1 MNIIIPITCHTT
13 YIYIRRVST
22 YTILDIDTAKSRL
35 KVMHHALACWL
46 NKNAFFFFQCQCGN
60 HTDNSECPNVNS
72 EINNIRNMNM
82 NINIYIYVAYKTID
96 SFDPLLQAATSQAK
110 LKNISAR
117 MLPGHFPHCDFLG
130 PRNENP
136 PSLLNRTT
144 LGAACS
150 PTRRRFISPP
160 DHA

>member
-1 MNIIIPITCHTT
+1 MLWLAGS
-13 YIYIRRVST
+13 IR
-22 YTILDIDTAKSRL
+22 
-35 KVMHHALACWL
+35 M
-46 NKNAFFFFQCQCGN
+46 AFFCFFQCQCGN

-82 NINIYIYVAYKTID
+82 NINIYIYVAYKPID

-144 LGAACS
+144 LGAAYISRSAKNYLASRSCLVLSRSYHLLVSYTLCS
-150 PTRRRFISPP
+150 PWFSPEK
-160 DHA
+160 AYSQCMQ